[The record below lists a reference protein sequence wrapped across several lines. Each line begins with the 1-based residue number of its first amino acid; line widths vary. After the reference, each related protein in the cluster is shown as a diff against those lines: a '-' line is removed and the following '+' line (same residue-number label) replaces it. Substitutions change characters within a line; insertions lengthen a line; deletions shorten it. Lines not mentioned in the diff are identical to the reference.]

1 MRVGLGLGAQR
12 FAQGLAGAGVGA
24 QRWGRFE
31 EPASLLCSENEA
43 GTAGTHVKANPP
55 PGVVP

>member
-1 MRVGLGLGAQR
+1 MLGGDCLPALGVGLGLGAQR
-12 FAQGLAGAGVGA
+12 FTQGLAGAGVGA

-43 GTAGTHVKANPP
+43 G
-55 PGVVP
+55 